1 MSGSAFAVTHYAF
14 SSGAGRTSDG
24 NGSHASTLKSPSYTK
39 SVSWQH
45 YLVLNQ
51 YVIYRDE
58 LIARVIDKNG
68 NNMKYKHLILS
79 LSLIML
85 GPLAHA
91 EEIGSVD
98 TVFKMIGPDHKIV
111 VEAFDDPDVKNVT
124 CYVSRAKTGGIKGG
138 LGLAEDTSDAAI
150 SCQQVGPIELS
161 DRIKNGKA
169 QGEVVFKKRTSLVFK
184 SLQVVRFYDAKRNA
198 LAYLAYSDKVVE
210 GSPKNAISAVPVM
223 PWRQ

>member
-1 MSGSAFAVTHYAF
+1 
-14 SSGAGRTSDG
+14 
-24 NGSHASTLKSPSYTK
+24 
-39 SVSWQH
+39 
-45 YLVLNQ
+45 
-51 YVIYRDE
+51 
-58 LIARVIDKNG
+58 
-68 NNMKYKHLILS
+68 MKYKHLILS

-124 CYVSRAKTGGIKGG
+124 CYVSRAKTGGIKGDW
-138 LGLAEDTSDAAI
+138 AWQKIPDAAI